1 MKNVKEREEQK
12 HNPNFKNA
20 IVKTPEK
27 LPLVTNYHKSSI
39 LQLWSDPDKNLKA
52 KSVIKF

>member
-12 HNPNFKNA
+12 HNSNFKNA
-20 IVKTPEK
+20 IAKIPEK

-39 LQLWSDPDKNLKA
+39 LQLWSDPNKNLKA

>member
-20 IVKTPEK
+20 IAKTPEK

-39 LQLWSDPDKNLKA
+39 LQLWLDPDKNLKA